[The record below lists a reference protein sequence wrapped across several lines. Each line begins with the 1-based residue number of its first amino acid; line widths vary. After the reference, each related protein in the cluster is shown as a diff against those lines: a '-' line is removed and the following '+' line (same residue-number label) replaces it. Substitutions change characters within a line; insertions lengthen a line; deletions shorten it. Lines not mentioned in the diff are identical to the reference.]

1 MPQVVPQPIIIY
13 AYYIEPVET
22 IFINTVTNKYRDI
35 NGI

>member
-13 AYYIEPVET
+13 AYYIKPVKT
-22 IFINTVTNKYRDI
+22 IFIDTVTNKYGDI